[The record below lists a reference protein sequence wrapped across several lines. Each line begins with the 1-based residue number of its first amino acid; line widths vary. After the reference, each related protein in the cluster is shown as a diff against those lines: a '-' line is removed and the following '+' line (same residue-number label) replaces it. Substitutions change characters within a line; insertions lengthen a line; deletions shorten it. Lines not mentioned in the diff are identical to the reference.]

1 MSQNKSGQEAH
12 NIDLDNPSLH
22 IGIIRARA
30 KELGI
35 ASQRDWKRTDFVK
48 AIRIAQGQL
57 VDDGEYENE
66 IPEIDDT
73 VNLVAD
79 YSLPS
84 SVIKQMT
91 DKKPLKPGYARI
103 VIHKDPTPGHANS
116 SVPLGLNGTFMLV
129 PRGVEVDVPLE
140 FISVL
145 QDAVQTTIT
154 QKSEP
159 TPSNPAG
166 EIVEQDILSYPFQVL
181 AVRPGPKFKS
191 AIDQRSIKA
200 AKKEEFA
207 QLYGK
212 YPTDGELFEWEKEKR
227 QAKQLQRS

>member
-1 MSQNKSGQEAH
+1 MSQNTSGQEAH

-22 IGIIRARA
+22 IGVIRALA
-30 KELGI
+30 KSLGVT
-35 ASQRDWKRTDFVK
+35 SQRDWKRKDFVK

-57 VDDGEYENE
+57 VDDGSYEVE
-66 IPEIDDT
+66 QEEVDDT

-84 SVIKQMT
+84 SVIKNTT

-116 SVPLGLNGTFMLV
+116 AVPLGLNGTFLLV
-129 PRGVEVDVPLE
+129 PRGVAVDVPLE
-140 FISVL
+140 FIGVL

-166 EIVEQDILSYPFQVL
+166 EIIEQDILSYPFQVL

-191 AIDQRSIKA
+191 AIDQRSLKAIK
-200 AKKEEFA
+200 KKEFA
-207 QLYGK
+207 SLYGK

-227 QAKQLQRS
+227 QAKQFQRS